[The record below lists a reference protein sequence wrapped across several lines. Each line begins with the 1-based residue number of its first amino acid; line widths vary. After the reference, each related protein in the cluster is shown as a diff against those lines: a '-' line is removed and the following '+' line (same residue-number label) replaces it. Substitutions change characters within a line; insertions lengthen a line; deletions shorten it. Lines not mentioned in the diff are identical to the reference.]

1 MSGPI
6 SPDPVR
12 EWRPDHLPVYV
23 SNGLIGLRFAAAPL
37 RGVATVNG
45 FVGPDPREEVESLL
59 PIPYPLAGDVA
70 VDGVPISSVPAGA
83 LLREQRYD
91 FARGEVRTALSFTT
105 GGVRADLDVRTV
117 CNRAFPTIAMQEV
130 TVRVDAGCELELS
143 AGVDAGGPMG
153 TPFLAELGAG
163 NRYESADGVLGWRGP
178 GDLSSCGI
186 AWATELA
193 GAEGC
198 TPEFR
203 HTVTGRTAT
212 AYRVT
217 AEPGRAYRLRQLTSV
232 VTDAFHWEPH
242 LHAVRMLEDARARG
256 FDALLT
262 EHAEWWAEL
271 WRGRIELTGAPTR
284 WQALTDAAF
293 FYLHTSVHRASPS
306 HTSPFGMAYWPDY
319 HYYRGHVM
327 WDIETFAVPALLLTQ
342 PDAART
348 LLGYRRS
355 RLGGARSNA
364 EAQGYAGAQF
374 PWESG
379 PRTGQEATP
388 IGGEAP
394 STEHHVSADVAVACA
409 QYVHATGDDDF
420 ARTAAWPVLS
430 EVARWIASRVRH
442 TGRGYEIQR
451 VQGVAE
457 TGGPVDNNAFVN
469 MSAARA
475 LHEAAVLAPALGLRA
490 NDVWA
495 RIADDLVLPR
505 NADGAIVNHDDYR
518 PDEPKGAT
526 PEAAAGIFPIGYP
539 VDPETER
546 RTLSAAVDNVDP
558 YVGSPMLSALLGVY
572 AARLGERDRALEL
585 YERGFAEFV
594 AQPHFVV
601 TEYSPSVYPDQPRA
615 GPFIAN
621 LGGFLTGCLYG
632 LTGMTLRAGDPTGWC
647 RGPVTMPQG
656 WDGVHVERL
665 WVRGRPATLTA
676 VHGEDRARL
685 DLA

>member
-1 MSGPI
+1 MSEPI

-12 EWRPDHLPVYV
+12 EWRPGHLPVYV
-23 SNGLIGLRFAAAPL
+23 SNGLIGLRFAGVPL
-37 RGVATVNG
+37 GGVATVNG

-59 PIPYPLAGDVA
+59 PVPYPLAGDVE
-70 VDGVPISSVPAGA
+70 VDGTPISSFPAGA

-91 FARGEVRTALSFTT
+91 FARGEVRTALAFTI
-105 GGVRADLDVRTV
+105 GGVRADIDIRTV
-117 CNRAFPTIAMQEV
+117 CNKTFPTIAMQEV
-130 TVRVDAGCELELS
+130 TVRVDADCELELS
-143 AGVDAGGPMG
+143 AGVDAGGPLG
-153 TPFLAELGAG
+153 IPFLAELGG
-163 NRYESADGVLGWRGP
+163 RGRYGSADGVVGWRGP
-178 GDLSSCGI
+178 GDVSSCGI

-193 GAEGC
+193 GAEGS

-203 HTVTGRTAT
+203 QTVTGRTTT
-212 AYRVT
+212 AYRV
-217 AEPGRAYRLRQLTSV
+217 AGQPGREYRLRQLSSV
-232 VTDAFHWEPH
+232 VTDAFHGEPH
-242 LHAVRMLEDARARG
+242 LHAVRMLDEAWQRG
-256 FDALLT
+256 FDSLLA
-262 EHAEWWAEL
+262 EHAERWAQL
-271 WRGRIELTGAPTR
+271 WHGRIELTGAPSR

-293 FYLHTSVHRASPS
+293 FYLHTSVHRASPG

-327 WDIETFAVPALLLTQ
+327 WDIETFAVPALLLSQ
-342 PDAART
+342 PDAARA

-355 RLGGARSNA
+355 RLDGARSNA
-364 EAQGYAGAQF
+364 QAQGYAGAQF

-394 STEHHVSADVAVACA
+394 STEHHVSADVALALA
-409 QYVHATGDDDF
+409 QYVHATGDDEF
-420 ARTAAWPVLS
+420 AREAAWPVLV
-430 EVARWIASRVRH
+430 EVARWVASRVRR

-451 VQGVAE
+451 VEGIAE
-457 TGGPVDNNAFVN
+457 TGEPVDNNAFVN
-469 MSAARA
+469 MSAATA
-475 LHEAAVLAPALGLRA
+475 LREAAALAPALGFRA
-490 NDVWA
+490 DDVWT

-505 NADGAIVNHDDYR
+505 NADGAIVNHDDYK

-526 PEAAAGIFPIGYP
+526 PEAAAGLFPAGYP

-546 RTLSAAVDNVDP
+546 RTLSAAVGNVDA
-558 YVGSPMLSALLGVY
+558 YLGSPMLSALTGVY

-594 AQPHFVV
+594 AQPHNVV
-601 TEYSPSVYPDQPRA
+601 TEYSPSVYPEQPAA

-621 LGGFLTGCLYG
+621 IGGFLTGCLYG
-632 LTGMTLRAGDPTGWC
+632 LTGMTLRDGDPAVWC
-647 RGPVTMPQG
+647 RRPVTMPQG
-656 WDGVHVERL
+656 WDGVHVERI

-676 VHGEDRARL
+676 VHGEDRGRL

>member
-1 MSGPI
+1 MNQPI
-6 SPDPVR
+6 NPDPVR
-12 EWRPDHLPVYV
+12 EWRPGHLPVYV
-23 SNGLIGLRFAAAPL
+23 SNGLIGLRFEAAPL

-59 PIPYPLAGDVA
+59 PVPYPLAGDVV
-70 VDGVPISSVPAGA
+70 VDGTPISSVPAGA

-91 FARGEVRTALSFTT
+91 FARAEVRTGLTFVT
-105 GGVRADLDVRTV
+105 GGVRADVDILTV
-117 CNRAFPTIAMQEV
+117 CNKAFPTIAMQEV
-130 TVRVDAGCELELS
+130 TVRVDAGCELELA
-143 AGVDAGGPMG
+143 AGVDAGGPLG
-153 TPFLAELGAG
+153 LPFLAELGSSG
-163 NRYESADGVLGWRGP
+163 RYGSADGVLGWRGP
-178 GDLSSCGI
+178 GELSSCGI
-186 AWATELA
+186 AWATEIA

-203 HTVTGRTAT
+203 HTVTGHTAT

-217 AEPGRAYRLRQLTSV
+217 ARPGREYRLRQLTSV

-242 LHAVRMLEDARARG
+242 LHAVRMLDDARQRG
-256 FDALLT
+256 FDALLA
-262 EHAEWWAEL
+262 EHSELWAEL
-271 WRGRIELTGAPTR
+271 WRGRIELTGAPSR

-293 FYLHTSVHRASPS
+293 FYLHAAVHRASPG

-327 WDIETFAVPALLLTQ
+327 WDIETFAVPALLLSQ
-342 PDAART
+342 PDAARA

-355 RLGGARSNA
+355 RLDGARSNA

-388 IGGEAP
+388 MGGEAP
-394 STEHHVSADVAVACA
+394 TTEHHVSADVALALA
-409 QYVHATGDDDF
+409 QYVHATGDDQF
-420 ARTAAWPVLS
+420 TREAAWPVLAD
-430 EVARWIASRVRH
+430 VARWVASRVRQ

-457 TGGPVDNNAFVN
+457 TGAPVDNNAFVN
-469 MSAARA
+469 MSAAVA
-475 LHEAAVLAPALGLRA
+475 LREAAALGPALGFRA
-490 NDVWA
+490 NDGWT
-495 RIADDLVLPR
+495 RIADGLVLPR
-505 NADGAIVNHDDYR
+505 SEDGAIVNHDGYR
-518 PDEPKGAT
+518 PGEPKGGT
-526 PEAAAGIFPIGYP
+526 PEAAAGLFPVGYP
-539 VDPETER
+539 VDPDTER
-546 RTLSAAVDNVDP
+546 RTLSAAVGNVDD
-558 YVGSPMLSALLGVY
+558 YLGSPMLSAVTGVY

-594 AQPHFVV
+594 QQPHFVV

-632 LTGMTLRAGDPTGWC
+632 LTGMTLREGDPAGWC
-647 RGPVTMPQG
+647 SRPVTMPQG

-665 WVRGRPATLTA
+665 WVHGRPATLTA
-676 VHGEDRARL
+676 VHGEENARL